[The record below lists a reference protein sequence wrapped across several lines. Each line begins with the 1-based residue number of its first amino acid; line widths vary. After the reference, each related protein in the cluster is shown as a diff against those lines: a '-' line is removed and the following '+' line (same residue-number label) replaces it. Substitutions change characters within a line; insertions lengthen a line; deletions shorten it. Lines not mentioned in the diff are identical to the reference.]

1 MKRCRFRLG
10 VAWLAL
16 GALAIPLDSA
26 SRAHAQEVECM
37 FGDSPRRAVV
47 HTRSGQVVEL
57 FDSFLRIDGRV
68 LSRCSGLPGVSP
80 QAIAAYEDG
89 FVVGFRSGG
98 VWVWGPSGFVSLP
111 AIPQAPVRALAW
123 TGHALYVALAQPGL
137 LRVDNVRASRVRDP
151 RIARTRVMALAV
163 DDSGALHIGRD
174 PSGHMR
180 ISSDGAVSVID
191 RAAIAGCFARGPE
204 GEVVARMPGPDCE
217 DGARA
222 GELPSGNISA
232 LAVAGDRLFVGTFA
246 AGLFV
251 IRGTRIE
258 QRWAEPRLVNAIVP
272 TERGLFVAAA
282 DGLFRADR
290 GPSPSSFERIPLA
303 PEHAHVHDVLLAP
316 DGTLWL
322 GTGGGLVG
330 IRDGTVRV
338 LDERSGLPSRITYA
352 TAITSDGAVW
362 AGTARGLARIS
373 ETGVDVFTTS
383 TGALPHDWVTALL
396 PDGASLL
403 VGTYNAGVVR
413 LELRASLPARRL
425 IEATWINPHGLVHI
439 GDEVLAATMGD
450 GVRALDDTRPL
461 TGAALPDTD
470 VTAIAHYEGH
480 VWVGTRQGLA
490 RLVTPI
496 PMTR

>member
-1 MKRCRFRLG
+1 MTRCCFHLG
-10 VAWLAL
+10 VALLGMLAL
-16 GALAIPLDSA
+16 PLAS
-26 SRAHAQEVECM
+26 AHAQDVGCM

-47 HTRSGQVVEL
+47 HTHSGQVVEL

-68 LSRCSGLPGVSP
+68 LSRCDGLPGVSP
-80 QAIAAYEDG
+80 QAIAAYEEG

-98 VWVWGPSGFVSLP
+98 VWVWGPSSGFAPLR

-123 TGHALYVALAQPGL
+123 TGHVLYIALAQPGL
-137 LRVDNVRASRVRDP
+137 LRIENGRVAPVRDR
-151 RIARTRVMALAV
+151 RIARARVTALSV
-163 DDSGALHIGRD
+163 DESGALHIGKD
-174 PSGHMR
+174 PSGHLR
-180 ISSDGAVSVID
+180 ISPEGAVSVID

-217 DGARA
+217 DGIRA

-232 LAVAGDRLFVGTFA
+232 LAVADDRLFVGTFA
-246 AGLFV
+246 AGLFM

-272 TERGLFVAAA
+272 SERGLFVAAA
-282 DGLFRADR
+282 DGLFRADI
-290 GPSPSSFERIPLA
+290 GSSSSSFERVPLA
-303 PEHAHVHDVLLAP
+303 PEHAHVHDVVLAP

-330 IRDGTVRV
+330 MRNGTVRV

-362 AGTARGLARIS
+362 AGTARGLARVS
-373 ETGVDVFTTS
+373 ERGVDVFTTS

-413 LELRASLPARRL
+413 LEHRASRPAQSL
-425 IEATWINPHGLVHI
+425 IEETWINPHGLVRI
-439 GDEVLAATMGD
+439 GGRTLAATMGD
-450 GVRALDDTRPL
+450 GVRGLDGTRPL
-461 TGAALPDTD
+461 TDAPLPDTD
-470 VTAIAHYEGH
+470 ITAIAHYEGH
-480 VWVGTRQGLA
+480 VWIGTRHGLA
-490 RLVTPI
+490 RLA
-496 PMTR
+496 MSSD